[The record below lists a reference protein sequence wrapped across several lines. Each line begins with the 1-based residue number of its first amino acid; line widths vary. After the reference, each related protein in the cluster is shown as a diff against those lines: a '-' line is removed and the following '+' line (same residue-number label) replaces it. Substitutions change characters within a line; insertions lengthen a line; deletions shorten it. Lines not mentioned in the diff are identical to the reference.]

1 MTKTEID
8 VPADTKVEQ
17 TTKATSVAPTTPK
30 PRRTKSSTPAS
41 RQVPRYKPMHEKTVT
56 VTGASTAIIA
66 MAGAR
71 IAANPQ
77 LSVFRPI
84 AQHVAVAT
92 RSRSKKTTNIDLLK
106 TGTSY
111 TRIAVP
117 LRMIANSS

>member
-8 VPADTKVEQ
+8 VLADAKADSTM
-17 TTKATSVAPTTPK
+17 KATSVAPSTPK
-30 PRRTKSSTPAS
+30 QRRTKSSTPAS
-41 RQVPRYKPMHEKTVT
+41 RQVPRYKPIHEKTVT

-66 MAGAR
+66 IAGVR
-71 IAANPQ
+71 IVANSQ
-77 LSVFRPI
+77 MSVFRPS

-92 RSRSKKTTNIDLLK
+92 NSRSTKTTNIDRLK

-117 LRMIANSS
+117 LRMSANSS